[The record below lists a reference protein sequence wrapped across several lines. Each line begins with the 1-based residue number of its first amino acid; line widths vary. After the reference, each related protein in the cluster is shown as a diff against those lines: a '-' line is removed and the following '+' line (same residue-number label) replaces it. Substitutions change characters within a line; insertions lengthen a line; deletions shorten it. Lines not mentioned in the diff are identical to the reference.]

1 MTIELRTLERDGGDH
16 DAAHAALDAGLAV
29 ARPGVLVAVT
39 MRAPLAAP
47 AAMLGALPARRDAAV
62 WEPRSGDDWQL
73 GCAGVAAEIRA
84 EGAARHLELAAAAIE
99 TWARIVRVGAADA
112 PPPRLI
118 GGLAFAPGAARG
130 PAWQGFADA
139 RFVLPRWTY
148 ARRRHGGDAWL
159 TAVVDGDM
167 AARGRDAWHGE
178 LAELRRAL
186 TAPPSSLDPPVVGV
200 READPEVWRR
210 HIAAIVAAIRAGTAE
225 KIVAARTCAVELAAP
240 VDPALVLARLA
251 ARHPECTRFAIR
263 AAGRVFLGATPE
275 RLLALAGREV
285 ATEALAGSIARR
297 PDGRDEPAE
306 IAALQA
312 SAKDRGE
319 HDVVVDQIRAALAP
333 LCDELVIP
341 AAPAI
346 RTLRH
351 IHHLHTP
358 VRGHL
363 WARRHLLE
371 LAAVLHP
378 TPAVGGV
385 PTDVALAW
393 IAANEPEPRGWY
405 ASPVGWFDAAG
416 DGELAI
422 AIRSGLI
429 DGRHALL
436 FAGGGIVRDS
446 DPDAELD
453 ETRIKLRALLGAL
466 GVA

>member
-1 MTIELRTLERDGGDH
+1 MSIELRTLERDAGDR

-39 MRAPLAAP
+39 MRAPLATP
-47 AAMLGALPARRDAAV
+47 AAILGALPARRDAAV
-62 WEPRSGDDWQL
+62 WEPRDGDDWQL
-73 GCAGVAAEIRA
+73 GCAGVAAEIQA
-84 EGAARHLELAAAAIE
+84 EGPSRHLELAAAAAA
-99 TWARIVRVGAADA
+99 TWAGIARVGATGA

-148 ARRRHGGDAWL
+148 ARRRGDDTAWL
-159 TAVVDGDM
+159 TAVVDGDL

-186 TAPPSSLDPPVVGV
+186 TAPPAPVEPPVVGV

-210 HIAAIVAAIRAGTAE
+210 HIAAIVAAIRAGAAE

-240 VDPALVLARLA
+240 IDPAAVLARLA

-275 RLLALAGREV
+275 RLVALAGREV

-297 PDGRDEPAE
+297 GDDPAE
-306 IAALQA
+306 IAALRA

-319 HDVVVDQIRAALAP
+319 HDVVVAQIRTALAP

-341 AAPAI
+341 ATPAI

-363 WARRHLLE
+363 EARRHVLE
-371 LAAVLHP
+371 LAALLHP

-385 PTDVALAW
+385 PTEVALSW

-436 FAGGGIVRDS
+436 FAGGGIVSGS